1 MILVPGRSSSAVVV
15 YAVIALM
22 LSACASAETSSS
34 AGCDAAQ
41 SCQPA
46 AVEEAP
52 AELTQRELDQILDDL
67 EREIEEEP

>member
-1 MILVPGRSSSAVVV
+1 M

-22 LSACASAETSSS
+22 LSACASVETSSS
-34 AGCDAAQ
+34 ARCDAAQ

-52 AELTQRELDQILDDL
+52 AELTERELDQILDDL

>member
-1 MILVPGRSSSAVVV
+1 V

-22 LSACASAETSSS
+22 LSAWAETSSS